1 MHKLF
6 MFTRSVY
13 ATQPYLVGSKD
24 RKSLAIIIPARL
36 VKEYDVDTSTIFAVR
51 ADKGRRTSSCIWY
64 IAKARVLK
72 TQINSQYGVVGDSSI
87 LECKI

>member
-6 MFTRSVY
+6 MFPRNVY
-13 ATQPYLVGSKD
+13 ATQPYLVGSKG

-51 ADKGRRTSSCIWY
+51 ADKRT
-64 IAKARVLK
+64 K
-72 TQINSQYGVVGDSSI
+72 SI
-87 LECKI
+87 LMYMVPSQRESLEDSDKQSVWSSR

>member
-6 MFTRSVY
+6 MFPRNVY

-51 ADKGRRTSSCIWY
+51 ADKRT
-64 IAKARVLK
+64 K
-72 TQINSQYGVVGDSSI
+72 SI
-87 LECKI
+87 LMYMVPSQHESLEDSDKQSVWSSR

>member
-51 ADKGRRTSSCIWY
+51 ADKMTKSIFMYMVRSDTGS
-64 IAKARVLK
+64 LE
-72 TQINSQYGVVGDSSI
+72 DS
-87 LECKI
+87 